1 MKSCLAAS
9 CEVEGL
15 PRGWVTTTS
24 CHMVV
29 MTTSP
34 PGWLQYFCG
43 THLQTLLQTCATIL
57 LFSFPLLQEQNPWH
71 LLPKPL
77 TRHRTSNPCHHPPP
91 GYREDRL
98 ASSTRLKHRG
108 LLFFRQNTCFTSPSQ
123 KTPINRSGSPSQMTR
138 KPETEEAMVSPLL

>member
-15 PRGWVTTTS
+15 PRGWVTSTS
-24 CHMVV
+24 CHMVE

-57 LFSFPLLQEQNPWH
+57 LFSFSLLQEQNPWH

-98 ASSTRLKHRG
+98 ASSTRLTHGG
-108 LLFFRQNTCFTSPSQ
+108 LLFLHQNTCFTSPSQ
-123 KTPINRSGSPSQMTR
+123 KTPMNRPGSPSWMTR